1 MNVKLNGEEFFRI
14 TEPFGA
20 VNNIHTTSHTGIDL
34 ATYNMTPLPSA
45 SDGVVEQ
52 VFHLGT
58 CDTCNIGNGI
68 KIQNPDGSELIY
80 GHLSEVFVKEGQ
92 HVHIGEIIGKTG
104 SSGHSTGFHLH
115 LGEKIHG
122 QFVDPTSYVDV
133 LQWIAHN
140 ILDVGWS
147 TIQCIIHIL

>member
-1 MNVKLNGEEFFRI
+1 MNVKLNGEEFFRV

-20 VNNIHTTSHTGIDL
+20 VNSIHTTAHTGIDL
-34 ATYNMTPLPSA
+34 ATFNLTPLPSV

-52 VFHLGT
+52 VYHLK
-58 CDTCNIGNGI
+58 DNIGNGI
-68 KIQNPDGSELIY
+68 KIETPEGHEIIY

-92 HVHIGEIIGKTG
+92 EVHLGEIVGKAG
-104 SSGHSTGFHLH
+104 SSGNSTGYHLH

-122 QFVDPTSYVDV
+122 QFVDPSYYVDI
-133 LQWIAHN
+133 LQQLAHN
-140 ILDVGWS
+140 LLDVSWA